1 VDAALSRSVAA
12 IAPRD
17 ASRGR
22 SHAGF
27 RSVGSDTHSRVCLLS
42 RPLSRSFSRF
52 LYFSLLLSPVAN
64 ARSTPTAALTAR
76 AIEQH
81 CTRRTYT
88 HTTDGHTQTRTTSTR
103 VHRHARARVLLTRR
117 PARGGP
123 SLKIV
128 DRRIERA
135 PVDPPRE
142 SHVTGSRRPD
152 RVTMMTTMTRARI
165 GATIVPDRSI
175 GHVRRGRGGSRGSS
189 SDANPSI
196 TVLRHATDPRVRS
209 HTE

>member
-1 VDAALSRSVAA
+1 VDAALSRSLAA

-27 RSVGSDTHSRVCLLS
+27 RSIGSDTHSRVHLLS
-42 RPLSRSFSRF
+42 LSLSLSRF

-64 ARSTPTAALTAR
+64 ARSTPTAALIRWTITAR

-88 HTTDGHTQTRTTSTR
+88 HTTDGHTQTRTTSTH

-142 SHVTGSRRPD
+142 SHVTGPRRPD
-152 RVTMMTTMTRARI
+152 RVTMMTTMRRAR
-165 GATIVPDRSI
+165 GRVSARRSSRI
-175 GHVRRGRGGSRGSS
+175 DPGHVRRGRGSSRTIARIFHRCKSVNHG
-189 SDANPSI
+189 APA
-196 TVLRHATDPRVRS
+196 RR
-209 HTE
+209 